1 MASLGEYTEQQSR
14 FYLSF
19 SRGGTCCSD
28 TCEACGRTYFITSQG
43 HGDYNEGELESLR
56 EKAAAEPDKYIEV
69 PDFSSVSSA
78 QLGSQRVIVG
88 CLCDPTKRYSD
99 WIENHAEELA
109 RYLTLY
115 WQSKRDEAMREATKA
130 NGQLSQIEA
139 LDKMRQVIEIMG
151 ETSQS

>member
-69 PDFSSVSSA
+69 PDFRYWRHSVLMTNSA
-78 QLGSQRVIVG
+78 
-88 CLCDPTKRYSD
+88 SD
-99 WIENHAEELA
+99 RRQGKPSLA
-109 RYLTLY
+109 
-115 WQSKRDEAMREATKA
+115 A
-130 NGQLSQIEA
+130 
-139 LDKMRQVIEIMG
+139 
-151 ETSQS
+151 